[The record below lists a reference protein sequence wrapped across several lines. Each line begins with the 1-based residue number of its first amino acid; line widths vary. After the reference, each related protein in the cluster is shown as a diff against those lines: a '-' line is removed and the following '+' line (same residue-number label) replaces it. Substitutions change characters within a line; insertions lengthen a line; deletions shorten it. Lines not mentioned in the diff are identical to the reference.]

1 MRTAKRYRLVLVT
14 APDLK
19 AARLLA
25 RKSLRARLIACANL
39 VPKIESHYQWRGKI
53 EHATEVLLI
62 MKTTAAR
69 LARLEKL
76 ILAVHPYDTP
86 EFLVLTLDHGAQR
99 YLAWL
104 DQSLSLIHISEPT
117 RL

>member
-1 MRTAKRYRLVLVT
+1 
-14 APDLK
+14 
-19 AARLLA
+19 
-25 RKSLRARLIACANL
+25 
-39 VPKIESHYQWRGKI
+39 
-53 EHATEVLLI
+53 LI

-104 DQSLSLIHISEPT
+104 DQSCSLKP
-117 RL
+117 